1 MIKYE
6 ECLENCSKTVKET
19 LNKLSN
25 TKADAPTSQAYI
37 EMWRSKSAILST
49 LYQTLTDRQVTLMKE
64 RFKKYQEKV
73 DNPQSTIVMDFEGSI
88 KQLTKMYNEA
98 KDNVKFLTTLER
110 QFRALGTT
118 GLVGV

>member
-1 MIKYE
+1 
-6 ECLENCSKTVKET
+6 
-19 LNKLSN
+19 
-25 TKADAPTSQAYI
+25 
-37 EMWRSKSAILST
+37 MWRSKSAILST